1 MTTILGWL
9 LFWLA
14 LGVVVAAGFYL
25 WGKAEDWE

>member
-1 MTTILGWL
+1 MSNLIGWL

-25 WGKAEDWE
+25 WVKVGDKE